1 MIPALIRVRGEWA
14 DGATSPNL
22 PPMQR
27 LRPILLLGLIA
38 GFIVAMALPVFATEG
53 ATEDEGTETT
63 ETTVAPEPIF
73 ENGEPAVVIPPP
85 EEAEDAQPWTSRFIY
100 PTLVAVTILLVI
112 GLIIGYNH
120 SIRNRYTVVDGS

>member
-1 MIPALIRVRGEWA
+1 MIPALIRVPGEWA

-38 GFIVAMALPVFATEG
+38 SFVVAMALPVFATEG

-63 ETTVAPEPIF
+63 ETTVAPEPVF
-73 ENGEPAVVIPPP
+73 ENGEPAVVIPPA

>member
-1 MIPALIRVRGEWA
+1 MIPALIRASGEWA

-27 LRPILLLGLIA
+27 LRPILLLGL
-38 GFIVAMALPVFATEG
+38 VATFLVASALPAFATEG

-73 ENGEPAVVIPPP
+73 ENGEPAVVIPPV
-85 EEAEDAQPWTSRFIY
+85 EQAEDDQPWTSRFIY

-120 SIRNRYTVVDGS
+120 SIRNRYSVVDGS

>member
-1 MIPALIRVRGEWA
+1 
-14 DGATSPNL
+14 
-22 PPMQR
+22 MQR

-38 GFIVAMALPVFATEG
+38 SFIVAMALPVLATEG

-73 ENGEPAVVIPPP
+73 ENGEPAVVIPPT

-100 PTLVAVTILLVI
+100 PTLVAVTILLVV
-112 GLIIGYNH
+112 GLVIGYNH